1 MGKGLG
7 ERSDEESEW
16 EYPASKSVGIDL
28 LHDLCSS

>member
-7 ERSDEESEW
+7 EWSDEESEW